1 MNNADK
7 ATKVRFA
14 LIEEI
19 GRLNAAGSFRQ
30 AADLERVV
38 DELSVESRVR
48 LYDIIHDATYDP
60 LGTFGRTKPVTLPPG
75 FIDGD
80 KQ

>member
-1 MNNADK
+1 MTPANK

-19 GRLNAAGSFRQ
+19 GRLNEAGSFQQ
-30 AADLERVV
+30 AARLERAV

-60 LGTFGRTKPVTLPPG
+60 LGTFKQDGKPVKLPPG
-75 FIDGD
+75 FIDGEG
-80 KQ
+80 